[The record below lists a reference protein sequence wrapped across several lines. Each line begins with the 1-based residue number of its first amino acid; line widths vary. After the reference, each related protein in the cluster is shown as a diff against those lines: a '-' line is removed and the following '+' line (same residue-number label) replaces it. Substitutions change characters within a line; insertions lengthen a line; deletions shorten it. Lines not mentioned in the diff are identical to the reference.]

1 MYITYFGITISYLC
15 SIIYHIFNI
24 GSSFH
29 DSCLLSSVDY
39 FGIISHLI
47 GCMITLVYYAYYHE
61 LLVKLIYVTIFTT
74 IGIACMIMNYY
85 QMFTTIANTKMNS
98 FKRTLFFSFIVVI
111 SLPSQLKVCSNISEP
126 DAEIIKNVIFTDIA
140 YLSAALIYSCKYPE
154 KWFPGYCDLF
164 NSHALFH
171 IIIIIAGLGSIRSL
185 SLISY
190 HQIHVVSFQTLEE

>member
-1 MYITYFGITISYLC
+1 MYITYIGITISYLC
-15 SIIYHIFNI
+15 SIIYHTFNI
-24 GSSFH
+24 GSSFY

-74 IGIACMIMNYY
+74 IGVACMIMNYY

-98 FKRTLFFSFIVVI
+98 SKRTLFFMFIAFI
-111 SLPSQLKVCSNISEP
+111 SLPSQLKVCLNISEHMP
-126 DAEIIKNVIFTDIA
+126 YNAEIIKNVIFTDFT

-171 IIIIIAGLGSIRSL
+171 IFIIIAGLGSIRSL

-190 HQIHVVSFQTLEE
+190 HQIHMISF